1 MWCLTAP
8 ICADHMPAHTPRGR
22 RCRRR
27 RRRRCCCRRHRRR
40 HRHHHHATRSL
51 RDEQRVNGQ
60 NQRGSTRALRR
71 AWGWAGGTPAARHLP
86 SVLRALATTPPEHHE
101 NRPAQMVCRRG
112 LPHLACAVRQ
122 WWPWATSALAQWRWH
137 RHGDAPAHENPSN
150 SLARAPK
157 QPRPAA
163 RQEPD
168 LAYGEAPDLK

>member
-1 MWCLTAP
+1 MDADLHLLCQQAVYLLVLLPRLAP
-8 ICADHMPAHTPRGR
+8 LLESVLLGE
-22 RCRRR
+22 
-27 RRRRCCCRRHRRR
+27 
-40 HRHHHHATRSL
+40 L
-51 RDEQRVNGQ
+51 V
-60 NQRGSTRALRR
+60 R

-101 NRPAQMVCRRG
+101 NRPAQMVCWRG
-112 LPHLACAVRQ
+112 LPHLACAARQ

-168 LAYGEAPDLK
+168 LAYGEAPGLK